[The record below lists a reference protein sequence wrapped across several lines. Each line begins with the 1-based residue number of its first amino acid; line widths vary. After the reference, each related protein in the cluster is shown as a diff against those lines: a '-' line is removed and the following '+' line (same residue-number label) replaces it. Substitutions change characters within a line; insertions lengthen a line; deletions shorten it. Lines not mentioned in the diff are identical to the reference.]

1 MRAWP
6 GTPKQPERGRDSLP
20 IPPLSKRTDEIAD
33 ASGVISFASDVRK
46 RAVRR
51 AALAGIAWGA
61 PMAML
66 FTALD
71 VWRCGVLCLTD
82 AAFTVAIT
90 TFSGISTIGV
100 FAACF
105 GGTAPALISRR
116 KLMQKGT
123 SWHVR
128 YSWPLR

>member
-1 MRAWP
+1 MLA
-6 GTPKQPERGRDSLP
+6 GTAAASESNISGRV
-20 IPPLSKRTDEIAD
+20 R
-33 ASGVISFASDVRK
+33 SGAAR
-46 RAVRR
+46 RAV
-51 AALAGIAWGA
+51 LAGIGWGI
-61 PMAML
+61 PMAAL
-66 FTALD
+66 FVALD
-71 VWRCGVLCLTD
+71 AWHCGALCVTD
-82 AAFTVAIT
+82 AAFTLAIAT
-90 TFSGISTIGV
+90 MAGISTIGV